1 MDGRRPRVLMQKGLD
16 GRCSKSFGFRVSAQ
30 GFSGPGVQ
38 GLGLTCW
45 FNAHVGAYI
54 PSPPPRIVRK
64 LGLGFVAE
72 GPHPKPLIT

>member
-30 GFSGPGVQ
+30 CFCGPGVQ

-54 PSPPPRIVRK
+54 LSPPPKNCTEV
-64 LGLGFVAE
+64 GFGVC
-72 GPHPKPLIT
+72 GGRPSP